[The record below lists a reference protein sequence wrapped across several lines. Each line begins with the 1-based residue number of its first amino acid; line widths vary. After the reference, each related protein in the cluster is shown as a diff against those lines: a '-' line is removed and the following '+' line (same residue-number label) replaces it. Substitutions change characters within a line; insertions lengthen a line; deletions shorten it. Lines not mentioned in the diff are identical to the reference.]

1 MENKTNNK
9 QLFIGL
15 AIAAVAL
22 VAGLGGFFSGVNYQ
36 KSRNKSS
43 ASLAAGNGDTGPTS
57 FQGNGGPSFSG
68 GGGGGGPMM
77 GSGSL
82 GTVTAI
88 SASSITVKNSRSGES
103 STYAIVSSTQ
113 ITKDNTLASY
123 TDITT
128 NSTVMVTPD
137 SANTGNALSI
147 VVDPAFGNGTPSQ
160 SSIQTN

>member
-1 MENKTNNK
+1 
-9 QLFIGL
+9 LFIG
-15 AIAAVAL
+15 IVVAAVAL
-22 VAGLGGFFSGVNYQ
+22 VAGLGGFASGVSYQ
-36 KSRNKSS
+36 KSHSKSS
-43 ASLAAGNGDTGPTS
+43 AKLTASNGNGPID
-57 FQGNGGPSFSG
+57 FQSGGPSFSSG
-68 GGGGGGPMM
+68 GGGGGPTM

-128 NSTVMVTPD
+128 DSTVMVTPD
-137 SANTGNALSI
+137 SAHAENALSI
-147 VVDPAFGNGTPSQ
+147 TVDPEFGRMGANSQ
-160 SSIQTN
+160 SSDIQTN